1 MIQETWDDLSSSY
14 PPSYPRHP
22 AVAKLTARDRQK
34 SDLTAKIE
42 TAQHSIERIENEPS
56 PTSESE
62 VSNGL
67 FVAVAATQAAT
78 VEQHAKAMAEL
89 DNERRENKE
98 KFDTMVRAHV
108 EEHNKAMAELHAM
121 KLVAEASVE
130 ETEAH
135 TRESSEIVAQLQ
147 EQLVVAEARAQG
159 LQQQQLERKGA
170 PIDMNNASH
179 GSLDLS
185 SSSIDTVRL
194 LESQLEHEKSMH
206 QKCVEKLREAEA
218 RAEWAEEETRRLGE
232 DLTEAQAGEH
242 TAKQNF
248 EDVMIEVEGKLR
260 ATSTAMEQ
268 RIQQSDQQVLEARQG
283 AEAALE
289 REQFALAE
297 LANLKE
303 SAALETKPGIDGA
316 LTLRL
321 DAASTAKP
329 EIGLQTS
336 PDDAR
341 WRSHFEREASRRVSA
356 WNELV
361 AAVNEDMSVDTG
373 SASAA
378 AALRSTPRLSSS
390 RLPHRRA
397 FLCERV
403 QCAVLTEHMNAIR
416 ENHAQR
422 TAYTGKAEYRAMIQ
436 KARTEAL
443 DSSEF
448 VDVGGVD
455 RYGRPVVSIPVANLD
470 RSASDLD
477 MVLRSMVW
485 FLDAIVEVDYVLV
498 LFLTE
503 RDGGSTPGL
512 SVLQDFHKLLPRSYK
527 KHVKQVFLV
536 HASWQSK
543 VYVNLIRPFVSLK
556 VFKKVVHAETLADLF
571 EHIDDTEVAIP
582 QYVIDADR
590 VLTS

>member
-1 MIQETWDDLSSSY
+1 
-14 PPSYPRHP
+14 
-22 AVAKLTARDRQK
+22 
-34 SDLTAKIE
+34 
-42 TAQHSIERIENEPS
+42 
-56 PTSESE
+56 
-62 VSNGL
+62 
-67 FVAVAATQAAT
+67 
-78 VEQHAKAMAEL
+78 
-89 DNERRENKE
+89 
-98 KFDTMVRAHV
+98 MVRAHV

-248 EDVMIEVEGKLR
+248 EDVMIEVEVNLSFHIALDNLVIPQGKLR

-303 SAALETKPGIDGA
+303 SAALETKPGIDGGDRNLKNMHG
-316 LTLRL
+316 LTLFCI
-321 DAASTAKP
+321 STY
-329 EIGLQTS
+329 S
-336 PDDAR
+336 SAR
-341 WRSHFEREASRRVSA
+341 CCKHCEARNRIA
-356 WNELV
+356 
-361 AAVNEDMSVDTG
+361 
-373 SASAA
+373 
-378 AALRSTPRLSSS
+378 
-390 RLPHRRA
+390 
-397 FLCERV
+397 
-403 QCAVLTEHMNAIR
+403 
-416 ENHAQR
+416 
-422 TAYTGKAEYRAMIQ
+422 
-436 KARTEAL
+436 
-443 DSSEF
+443 
-448 VDVGGVD
+448 
-455 RYGRPVVSIPVANLD
+455 
-470 RSASDLD
+470 
-477 MVLRSMVW
+477 
-485 FLDAIVEVDYVLV
+485 
-498 LFLTE
+498 
-503 RDGGSTPGL
+503 
-512 SVLQDFHKLLPRSYK
+512 DFS
-527 KHVKQVFLV
+527 
-536 HASWQSK
+536 
-543 VYVNLIRPFVSLK
+543 
-556 VFKKVVHAETLADLF
+556 
-571 EHIDDTEVAIP
+571 
-582 QYVIDADR
+582 
-590 VLTS
+590 